1 MSGLNSVRGAAA
13 TDATPHIRLKDLSRT
28 FRSRKGDVEALS
40 SIDLK
45 IEAGSF
51 VSILGPSGCGKST
64 LLSIMAGLDVPT
76 GGEIL
81 INGSRLQGPNSS
93 AGVVFQK
100 DLLLDWRS
108 SLDNVLLQFEMR
120 GKDARPYVD
129 KAQKLLDMVGVGS
142 FAGSYP
148 SQLSGGMRQRV
159 AICRALVHSPTLLL
173 MDEPFGALDAIT
185 REQIT
190 IDVARITAECS
201 MTVVFVTHSIEE
213 AVFLGDRVIVMSARP
228 GTIADDIQIDL
239 PRPRAEWP
247 RGEHV
252 FDAYVK
258 RAREA
263 LVRGGAYAQLAV

>member
-1 MSGLNSVRGAAA
+1 M
-13 TDATPHIRLKDLSRT
+13 
-28 FRSRKGDVEALS
+28 EALS
-40 SIDLK
+40 SIDLE
-45 IEAGSF
+45 IETGSF

-76 GGEIL
+76 GGEVL

-108 SLDNVLLQFEMR
+108 SLDNVLLQLEMR

-129 KAQKLLDMVGVGS
+129 RAHKLLDMVGVGG

>member
-1 MSGLNSVRGAAA
+1 MSGLSDVQGVAVMD
-13 TDATPHIRLKDLSRT
+13 TTPHIRLKGLSRT
-28 FRSRKGDVEALS
+28 FQSRKGDVEALGP
-40 SIDLK
+40 INLK

-64 LLSIMAGLDVPT
+64 LLSIMAGLDTPT
-76 GGEIL
+76 SGEIL
-81 INGSRLQGPNSS
+81 INGNPLQGPNSS

-108 SLDNVLLQFEMR
+108 SLDNVLLQLEMR
-120 GKDARPYVD
+120 GKDVRPYVD
-129 KAQKLLDMVGVGS
+129 RAQKLLDMVGVGS

-148 SQLSGGMRQRV
+148 AQLSGGMRQRV

-228 GTIADDIQIDL
+228 GTIADDIQINL

-252 FDAYVK
+252 FDDYVK

-263 LVRGGAYAQLAV
+263 LVRGGAYAQLAI